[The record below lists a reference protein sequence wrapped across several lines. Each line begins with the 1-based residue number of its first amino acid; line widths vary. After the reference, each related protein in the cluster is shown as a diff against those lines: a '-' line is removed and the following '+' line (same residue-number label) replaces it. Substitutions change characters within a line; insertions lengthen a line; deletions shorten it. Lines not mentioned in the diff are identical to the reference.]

1 MALEVHGMFKRFVFA
16 LVVAGLA
23 LSAVAASHPASAED
37 GTVVEIHALLLAFD
51 RSSFS
56 VPAGASVTVKLYN
69 DETYIPHDLRVDVPS
84 AEPSKLCI
92 GPCVST
98 LTFTAPDPGTYA
110 FYCTLHPDMKGNV
123 IVQ

>member
-1 MALEVHGMFKRFVFA
+1 MMKRFVLA
-16 LVVAGLA
+16 LVVALLA
-23 LSAVAASHPASAED
+23 ISAIAASQTASAED
-37 GTVVEIHALLLAFD
+37 GTVVEVHALLLAFD

-69 DETYIPHDLRVDVPS
+69 DETYIPHDVRVDVPG
-84 AEPSKLCI
+84 AEASKLCI

-123 IVQ
+123 FVQ